1 MNYHIDQDTC
11 QACGACVDICPCNV
25 LSFPESTEPG
35 KRPEKVMSD
44 ENYCI
49 YCGACENVCPVKAI
63 DVKRTDIK
71 HTPTKSKSWE
81 KQIESLKT

>member
-1 MNYHIDQDTC
+1 MLTYVHVMFYHSQSPKNLEI
-11 QACGACVDICPCNV
+11 
-25 LSFPESTEPG
+25 
-35 KRPEKVMSD
+35 RHEKVRAD

-49 YCGACENVCPVKAI
+49 YCGACENACPVKAI

>member
-1 MNYHIDQDTC
+1 
-11 QACGACVDICPCNV
+11 
-25 LSFPESTEPG
+25 
-35 KRPEKVMSD
+35 MSD

-63 DVKRTDIK
+63 EVKRTDIK